1 MRRNSEF
8 FTVNYQGIN
17 LEFEFF
23 NIDYIFNQLT
33 KLKKAGKFQ
42 SVDKIKLPNRGKAR
56 VIRETCSEKIT
67 ENDSFTY
74 IKFFTCNG
82 VSYGLVGGKTNY
94 RYPDVSFDLLS
105 GKNDNRIA
113 RHFLNSNEKYSWADE
128 IIVIN
133 HKCSE
138 QGENDRLQAIFV
150 EKYVQRM
157 FNLLDS

>member
-8 FTVNYQGIN
+8 FTVNYQGIA
-17 LEFEFF
+17 LEFEFY

-33 KLKKAGKFQ
+33 KLKEAGKFQ

-67 ENDSFTY
+67 END
-74 IKFFTCNG
+74 
-82 VSYGLVGGKTNY
+82 
-94 RYPDVSFDLLS
+94 
-105 GKNDNRIA
+105 
-113 RHFLNSNEKYSWADE
+113 
-128 IIVIN
+128 
-133 HKCSE
+133 
-138 QGENDRLQAIFV
+138 RLQAIFV